1 MEQRIR
7 RDSALISLV
16 SEFEANYEN
25 GNIEYL
31 SDKVFF
37 KLIGYYEG
45 EREFDKAL
53 DVAKLA
59 LEQFKY
65 RSDFYIIKARVL
77 LKMNA
82 IEECLEHLEKA
93 QTIAPYENEIII
105 LKVKALALSG
115 EYDAAFHH
123 LEALKESALEGDL
136 VEIYLCEAEINAEM
150 NNHAERFDALK
161 KAILL
166 DNVSKEALQKLWSAT
181 ELSKKY
187 IECAD
192 FMSKII
198 DKNPYNSLAWYNL
211 GQSLSFSGE
220 YEKAIDAIEYSYIIN
235 PNFEDGYID
244 CADLCCQ
251 IKDFD
256 RALSIYEEA
265 ISIFGEDNEL
275 LINIAECQ
283 MYLNKTKA
291 CKSNLYKAIKQDPYN
306 DEVYFFLGE
315 CFSKEEK
322 WYSAINAYHK
332 AIEIEDGVGE
342 YYLGVARSYVAVE
355 DYNKATV
362 NFHLAV
368 SDGPEQ
374 THFWMEFASFLM
386 KLGLHE
392 ESIQILDEAEEYTF
406 GADLLY
412 CRAMANFFLNNR
424 EDGLEFLK
432 EALLED
438 YSLHTIIYVL
448 APELEVD
455 KEISSMILYY
465 AGES

>member
-16 SEFEANYEN
+16 SEFETNYEK

-31 SDKVFF
+31 NEKTFF
-37 KLIGYYEG
+37 QLIGYYET
-45 EREFDKAL
+45 EREYEKAL

-65 RSDFYIIKARVL
+65 RSDFYIATSRLL
-77 LKMNA
+77 LKVNA
-82 IEECLEHLEKA
+82 VEDCLEYLEKA
-93 QTIAPYENEIII
+93 QAIAPYENDIIT

-115 EYDAAFHH
+115 EYDAAFHS
-123 LEALKESALEGDL
+123 LEYLKQNTLKGDL
-136 VEIYLCEAEINAEM
+136 VDVYLCEADIHSEM
-150 NNHAERFDALK
+150 SNHSERFNVLK
-161 KAILL
+161 KAIKL
-166 DNVSKEALQKLWSAT
+166 DCKNQEALEKFWIAT

-187 IECAD
+187 FESAD
-192 FMSKII
+192 FMNEII
-198 DKNPYNSLAWYNL
+198 NKNPYNYLAWYNL
-211 GQSLSFSGE
+211 GHSLSFLGE
-220 YEKAIDAIEYSYIIN
+220 YEEAIDAIEYSFIIN
-235 PNFEDGYID
+235 PDFVEGYFD
-244 CADLCCQ
+244 CADLCAQ
-251 IKDFD
+251 VKDYE
-256 RALSIYEEA
+256 RALRVYEEA
-265 ISIFGEDNEL
+265 LAIFGEDNDL

-283 MYLNKTKA
+283 MYLNRTKA
-291 CKSNLYKAIKQDPYN
+291 SKSNLYKAIKQDPYN

-322 WYSAINAYHK
+322 WYSAVNAYHK

-342 YYLGVARSYVAVE
+342 YYLGVARAYVAVE
-355 DYNKATV
+355 DYNKATI

-368 SDGPEQ
+368 SDGPEL
-374 THFWMEFASFLM
+374 THFWREFASFLM

-392 ESIQILDEAEEYTF
+392 EAIQILDEAEEYTF

-412 CRAMANFFLNNR
+412 CRAMANFFLKNKK
-424 EDGLEFLK
+424 DGLEYLK

-438 YSLHTIIYVL
+438 YSLHTIIYTL

-455 KEISSMILYY
+455 KEISSMISYY
-465 AGES
+465 AGE